1 MTVMTT
7 LFWMN
12 MDRQFL
18 PSSVFVMPSL
28 LMNAV
33 VGRGVKKMRG

>member
-1 MTVMTT
+1 MIVMMTQ
-7 LFWMN
+7 LLMN